1 MRQYLLPFLVGV
13 ALVAAILMSFLIG
26 RGRGYSEGYEK
37 AMNEPH
43 KADTIV
49 KVKTITIDR
58 PVEVVKWK
66 EREKPVYVPVDSL
79 IYVHDTTFVA
89 MEREFRKYGDERYE
103 AQVSGIDPTL
113 DWINVNQKTEYVT
126 NTVVEKRRWSF
137 GATLGP
143 GVFYDFKEV
152 KPGVGLTVGV
162 TYNFR

>member
-13 ALVAAILMSFLIG
+13 ALISSGLVLFLIG
-26 RGRGYSEGYEK
+26 RGRGFSEGYEK

-49 KVKTITIDR
+49 KVETITIDR
-58 PVEVVKWK
+58 PVEVVRWK

-79 IYVHDTTFVA
+79 VYIHDTTFVA
-89 MEREFRKYGDERYE
+89 MEREFRKYSGKEYE
-103 AQVSGIDPTL
+103 AVVSGIDPTL
-113 DWINVNQKTEYVT
+113 DWININQKTEYIT

>member
-43 KADTIV
+43 KADTVEVI
-49 KVKTITIDR
+49 KTIEIEK
-58 PVEVVKWK
+58 PVPVVQWRD
-66 EREKPVYVPVDSL
+66 REKLVYVPVP
-79 IYVHDTTFVA
+79 VHDTTEVHDTLA
-89 MEREFRKYGDERYE
+89 LPREYRQYGDDRYE
-103 AQVSGIDPTL
+103 AVVSGIDPVL
-113 DWINVNQKTEYVT
+113 ERIKINQKTEYIT